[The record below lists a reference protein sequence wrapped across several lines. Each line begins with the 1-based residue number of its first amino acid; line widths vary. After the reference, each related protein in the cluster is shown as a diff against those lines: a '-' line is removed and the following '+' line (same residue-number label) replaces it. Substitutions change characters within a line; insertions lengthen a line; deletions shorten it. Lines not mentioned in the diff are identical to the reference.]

1 MKVLWHGYLGKLHSW
16 SIVAQS
22 LSREFKKNNYDIDLF
37 STNGIEHFPEDLK
50 ENLKGY
56 LEDKITSINEYNK
69 KTTLLKDKYDIQC
82 SYTVMTNFGKY
93 FKRGSSNRFAIWC
106 YEFAGK
112 NALPNGFAKNHL
124 YVDKILAPSN
134 NAKEVFIDSG
144 VPESKLFVL
153 PHGYSDSF
161 INRTNKLNIQNNKF
175 KFGANI
181 AQCHMRKNIPG
192 LLESWGKAFTKKDE
206 VCLILKVS
214 TNNQKMPFEV
224 DFYKILKD
232 FKLKYKD
239 HAEIIVL
246 NKYIEDISDFYRECD
261 VIFSLS
267 NAESFLMPAL
277 ETLASKKLLICSNYG
292 GQLDFCNN
300 DNSLLVSGSMVRAN
314 PKMLYWEQKNTFIFE
329 PDTNDAADKL
339 KHAYYNY
346 DSIISKIDFNPI
358 INNYSWQNIFK
369 NLETLIK

>member
-134 NAKEVFIDSG
+134 NAKEIFIDSG

-153 PHGYSDSF
+153 PHGYSESF
-161 INRTNKLNIQNNKF
+161 INKSSKLNLSNKF

-192 LLESWGKAFTKKDE
+192 LLESWGKAFTNKDD

-224 DFYKILKD
+224 DFYKILKE
-232 FKLKYKD
+232 FKNKYKD